1 MHPASW
7 IRAAAASSRTTF
19 LTTQDSPGWADARPQ
34 LVLGSQ
40 YNVRWHGLGL
50 VALSGPRGNV
60 CLHLAPSDVWRLG
73 CTREDFLVRNVDGL
87 SGTHGC
93 LCELFVIY
101 TEYSVCGLSCIYR
114 MKARVYSLYVKNN
127 YSSHRYWLRRI
138 KSKGEIFVG
147 TTRITVELDDSESR
161 DLLACI

>member
-7 IRAAAASSRTTF
+7 TRAPAASSRTTF

-73 CTREDFLVRNVDGL
+73 CTREDFLVRNVDSL

-101 TEYSVCGLSCIYR
+101 TVFVDCLVFIEWKREYIRCMWRIIIHLIVVDCLEESDR
-114 MKARVYSLYVKNN
+114 KVK
-127 YSSHRYWLRRI
+127 Y
-138 KSKGEIFVG
+138 
-147 TTRITVELDDSESR
+147 
-161 DLLACI
+161 LLERQE